1 MSESK
6 YSMDKIMDYQKS
18 GPLSGMKI
26 LDLTQFL
33 SGPFGTQILGDL
45 GAEIIKVEPPGGEL
59 SRGVPP
65 YFVEGDSAYYLAV
78 NRNKKSVAIDLKTGR
93 GVELVRELALQ
104 SDVLVENNR
113 PGVMERLGLG
123 QVELRARHPRLVYC
137 SISGFGQTGPDR
149 DLPAYDM
156 IVQAMSGSMSLTGE
170 PGRAPVRAGIPIG
183 DLAAGMYAA
192 MGILA
197 ALVERQASGRGK
209 FVDIAMLDAQIAMLC
224 YQGAY
229 YLLSDVVPEPQGR
242 GHDSIPTYRS
252 FECGDG
258 VSLVVTANTERM
270 WRDLCKAV
278 GLPQLAN
285 DSRFADPADRLA
297 NKIAL
302 WEILEARFR
311 AEPAQQWLEKM
322 NSASIPAAL
331 VNTLDK
337 ALNAAQVSHRNMLVD
352 LRSQAGSHL
361 RVPGNPIRFDTEGVA
376 DPAYPP
382 HLGEHT
388 HVVLERYLGLD
399 PDEIRTLQ
407 NQGVVRQFVPGM
419 PLPGVKPR

>member
-1 MSESK
+1 
-6 YSMDKIMDYQKS
+6 MDNDMDSVKT
-18 GPLSGMKI
+18 GPLSGVRV

-45 GAEIIKVEPPGGEL
+45 GAEIIKIEPPGGEL
-59 SRGVPP
+59 ARGVPP

-78 NRNKKSVAIDLKTGR
+78 NRNKKSVVIDLKTER
-93 GVELVRELALQ
+93 GAELVRELVAHT
-104 SDVLVENNR
+104 DVLVENNR
-113 PGVMERLGLG
+113 PGVMTRLGLG
-123 QVELRARHPRLVYC
+123 EAELRACNPRLIYC

-156 IVQAMSGSMSLTGE
+156 IVQAMSGGMSLTGE

-183 DLAAGMYAA
+183 DLAAGMYGV

-197 ALVERQASGRGK
+197 ALVERQTSGQGR
-209 FVDIAMLDAQIAMLC
+209 FVDVAMLDAQVAMLC

-229 YLLSDVVPEPQGR
+229 YLMSGEVPEPQGR
-242 GHDSIPTYRS
+242 GHDSIPTYRA

-270 WRDLCKAV
+270 WMDLCKAV
-278 GLPQLAN
+278 GLPQIVN
-285 DSRFADPADRLA
+285 DPRFKGPAERLA
-297 NKIAL
+297 NKAAL

-311 AEPAQQWLEKM
+311 AEPAQSWLECL

-331 VNTLDK
+331 VKTLDK
-337 ALNAAQVSHRNMLVD
+337 ALNAPQVAHRDMLVE
-352 LRSQAGSHL
+352 LRSQAGSQV
-361 RVPGNPIRFDTEGVA
+361 RVPGNPIKFDIPGHA
-376 DPAYPP
+376 DPGYPP

-388 HVVLERYLGLD
+388 NVVLGQYLGLD
-399 PDEIRTLQ
+399 PDELRTLQ
-407 NQGVVRQFVPGM
+407 NQGVVQQFVPGM
-419 PLPGVKPR
+419 PSPGVKSR

>member
-1 MSESK
+1 MESGK
-6 YSMDKIMDYQKS
+6 T
-18 GPLSGMKI
+18 GPLSGVRV

-45 GAEIIKVEPPGGEL
+45 GAEIIKVEPPAGEL

-65 YFVEGDSAYYLAV
+65 HFVEGDSAYYLAV
-78 NRNKKSVAIDLKTGR
+78 NRNKKSVVIDLKTER
-93 GVELVRELALQ
+93 GAELVRELAAH

-123 QVELRARHPRLVYC
+123 QAALRARSPRLVYC

-156 IVQAMSGSMSLTGE
+156 IVQAMSGGMSLTGE

-183 DLAAGMYAA
+183 DLAAGMYGV
-192 MGILA
+192 MGVLA
-197 ALVERQASGRGK
+197 ALVERQTTGEGR
-209 FVDIAMLDAQIAMLC
+209 FVDVSMLDAQIAMLC

-229 YLLSDVVPEPQGR
+229 YLLSGEVPEPQGR

-270 WRDLCKAV
+270 WADLCKAV
-278 GLPQLAN
+278 GLPHLVH
-285 DSRFADPADRLA
+285 DPRFKDPDERLA
-297 NKIAL
+297 NKAAL

-311 AEPAQQWLEKM
+311 SESAQSWLDLL

-331 VNTLDK
+331 VKTVDK
-337 ALNAAQVSHRNMLVD
+337 ALNASQVAHRDMLVE
-352 LRSQAGSHL
+352 LRSGAGSHV
-361 RVPGNPIRFDTEGVA
+361 RVPGNPIKLDTSGPVDA
-376 DPAYPP
+376 SYPP

-388 HVVLERYLGLD
+388 NVVLGEYVGLD
-399 PDEIRTLQ
+399 TDELRTLQ

-419 PLPGVKPR
+419 PSPGVKSR

>member
-1 MSESK
+1 
-6 YSMDKIMDYQKS
+6 MDSGKT
-18 GPLSGMKI
+18 GPLSGVRV

-45 GAEIIKVEPPGGEL
+45 GAEIVKIEPPGGEL
-59 SRGVPP
+59 ARGVPP
-65 YFVEGDSAYYLAV
+65 HFVEGDSAYYLAV
-78 NRNKKSVAIDLKTGR
+78 NRNKKSVVIDLKTEKGA
-93 GVELVRELALQ
+93 ELVRELAAHF
-104 SDVLVENNR
+104 DVLVENNR

-123 QVELRARHPRLVYC
+123 EAELRARNPRLVYC

-156 IVQAMSGSMSLTGE
+156 IVQAMSGGMSLTGE

-183 DLAAGMYAA
+183 DLAAGMYGV

-197 ALVERQASGRGK
+197 ALFERQTSGEGR
-209 FVDIAMLDAQIAMLC
+209 FVDVSMLDAQIAMLC

-229 YLLSDVVPEPQGR
+229 YLMSGEVPEPQGR
-242 GHDSIPTYRS
+242 GHDSIPTYRA

-270 WRDLCKAV
+270 WADLCKAID
-278 GLPQLAN
+278 LPHLVHDPRFK
-285 DSRFADPADRLA
+285 DSAARLV
-297 NKIAL
+297 NKVAL

-311 AEPAQQWLEKM
+311 DEPAQSWLDSLS
-322 NSASIPAAL
+322 SASIPAAL
-331 VNTLDK
+331 VKTVDK
-337 ALNAAQVSHRNMLVD
+337 ALNASQVAHRDMIVE
-352 LRSQAGSHL
+352 LRSRAGSHV
-361 RVPGNPIRFDTEGVA
+361 RVPGNPIKFD
-376 DPAYPP
+376 DPGRTDVSYPP

-388 HVVLERYLGLD
+388 SIVLREYIGLD
-399 PDEIRTLQ
+399 AEALRTLQ

-419 PLPGVKPR
+419 PSPGVKSR

>member
-1 MSESK
+1 MKQGNDMSTGK
-6 YSMDKIMDYQKS
+6 T
-18 GPLSGMKI
+18 GPLSGVRV

-78 NRNKKSVAIDLKTGR
+78 NRNKKSVAIDLKTER
-93 GVELVRELALQ
+93 GVELVQALAEQ
-104 SDVLVENNR
+104 MDVLVENNR
-113 PGVMERLGLG
+113 PGVMSRLGLG
-123 QVELRARHPRLVYC
+123 EDALRARNPRLVYC

-156 IVQAMSGSMSLTGE
+156 IVQAMSGGMSLTGE

-183 DLAAGMYAA
+183 DLAAGMYGV

-197 ALVERQASGRGK
+197 ALVERQSSGQGRLID
-209 FVDIAMLDAQIAMLC
+209 VSMLDAQIAMLC

-229 YLLSDVVPEPQGR
+229 YLMSGEVPEPQGR

-270 WRDLCKAV
+270 WVDLCKTI
-278 GLPQLAN
+278 GLPQLVT
-285 DSRFADPADRLA
+285 DPRFKDPAERLA
-297 NKIAL
+297 NKVAL
-302 WEILEARFR
+302 WEMLEARFR
-311 AEPAQQWLEKM
+311 ADPAQRWLERL

-331 VNTLDK
+331 VKTLDH
-337 ALNAAQVSHRNMLVD
+337 ALNAAQVAHRGMLVE
-352 LRSQAGSHL
+352 LHSQAGSQV
-361 RVPGNPIRFDTEGVA
+361 RVPGNPIKFDISRNAE
-376 DPAYPP
+376 PAYPP

-388 HVVLERYLGLD
+388 HAVLGQQLGLD
-399 PDEIRTLQ
+399 PDELRTLQ
-407 NQGVVRQFVPGM
+407 NQGVVRQYVPGM
-419 PLPGVKPR
+419 PAPGVKSR

>member
-1 MSESK
+1 
-6 YSMDKIMDYQKS
+6 MDSGKT
-18 GPLSGMKI
+18 GPLSGVRV

-45 GAEIIKVEPPGGEL
+45 GAEIVKIEPPGGEL
-59 SRGVPP
+59 ARGVPP
-65 YFVEGDSAYYLAV
+65 HFVEGDSAYYLAV
-78 NRNKKSVAIDLKTGR
+78 NRNKKSVVIDLKTDKGA
-93 GVELVRELALQ
+93 ELVRELAAHF
-104 SDVLVENNR
+104 DVLVENNR

-123 QVELRARHPRLVYC
+123 EAELRARNPRLVYC

-156 IVQAMSGSMSLTGE
+156 IVQAMSGGMSLTGE

-183 DLAAGMYAA
+183 DLAAGMYGV

-197 ALVERQASGRGK
+197 ALFERQTSGEGR
-209 FVDIAMLDAQIAMLC
+209 FVDVSMLDAQIAMLC

-229 YLLSDVVPEPQGR
+229 YLMSGEVPEPQGR
-242 GHDSIPTYRS
+242 GHDSIPTYRA

-270 WRDLCKAV
+270 WADLCKAID
-278 GLPQLAN
+278 LPHLVHDPRFK
-285 DSRFADPADRLA
+285 DSATRLV
-297 NKIAL
+297 NKVAL

-311 AEPAQQWLEKM
+311 DEPAQSWLDSLS
-322 NSASIPAAL
+322 SASIPAAL
-331 VNTLDK
+331 VKTVDK
-337 ALNAAQVSHRNMLVD
+337 ALNASQVAHRDMIVE
-352 LRSQAGSHL
+352 LRSRAGSHV
-361 RVPGNPIRFDTEGVA
+361 RVPGNPIKFD
-376 DPAYPP
+376 DPGRTDVSYPP

-388 HVVLERYLGLD
+388 SIVLREYIGLD
-399 PDEIRTLQ
+399 AEALRTLQ

-419 PLPGVKPR
+419 PSPGVKSR

>member
-1 MSESK
+1 
-6 YSMDKIMDYQKS
+6 MDSGKT
-18 GPLSGMKI
+18 GPLSGVRV

-45 GAEIIKVEPPGGEL
+45 GAEIVKIEPPGGEL
-59 SRGVPP
+59 ARGVPP
-65 YFVEGDSAYYLAV
+65 HFVEGDSAYYLAV
-78 NRNKKSVAIDLKTGR
+78 NRNKKSVVIDLKTEKGA
-93 GVELVRELALQ
+93 ELVRELAAHF
-104 SDVLVENNR
+104 DVLVENNR

-123 QVELRARHPRLVYC
+123 EAELRARNPRLVYC

-156 IVQAMSGSMSLTGE
+156 IVQAMSGGMSLTGE
-170 PGRAPVRAGIPIG
+170 PGSAPVRAGIPIG
-183 DLAAGMYAA
+183 DLAAGMYGV

-197 ALVERQASGRGK
+197 ALVERQTSGEGR
-209 FVDIAMLDAQIAMLC
+209 FVDVSMLDAQIAMLC

-229 YLLSDVVPEPQGR
+229 YLMSGEVPEPQGR
-242 GHDSIPTYRS
+242 GHDSIPTYRA

-270 WRDLCKAV
+270 WADLCKAID
-278 GLPQLAN
+278 LPHLVHDPRFK
-285 DSRFADPADRLA
+285 DSATRLV
-297 NKIAL
+297 NKVAL

-311 AEPAQQWLEKM
+311 DEPAQSWLDSL

-331 VNTLDK
+331 VKTVDK
-337 ALNAAQVSHRNMLVD
+337 ALNASQVAHRDMIVE
-352 LRSQAGSHL
+352 LRSRAGSHV
-361 RVPGNPIRFDTEGVA
+361 RVPGNPIKFD
-376 DPAYPP
+376 DPGRTGASYPP

-388 HVVLERYLGLD
+388 SIVLREYIGLD
-399 PDEIRTLQ
+399 AEALRTLQ

-419 PLPGVKPR
+419 PSPGVKSR

>member
-1 MSESK
+1 
-6 YSMDKIMDYQKS
+6 MDSGKT
-18 GPLSGMKI
+18 GPLGGVRV

-59 SRGVPP
+59 ARGVPP

-78 NRNKKSVAIDLKTGR
+78 NRNKKSVVIDLKTAR
-93 GVELVRELALQ
+93 GVELVQELAAH

-123 QVELRARHPRLVYC
+123 QAELRARNPRLIYC

-156 IVQAMSGSMSLTGE
+156 IVQAMSGGMSLTGE

-183 DLAAGMYAA
+183 DLAAGMYSV

-197 ALVERQASGRGK
+197 ALVQRQISGEGR
-209 FVDIAMLDAQIAMLC
+209 FVDVSMLDAQIAMLC

-229 YLLSDVVPEPQGR
+229 YLMSGEVPEAQGR

-252 FECGDG
+252 FECCDG

-270 WRDLCKAV
+270 WVGLCKGI
-278 GLPQLAN
+278 GLPQLVN
-285 DSRFADPADRLA
+285 DPRFKDQAERLA
-297 NKIAL
+297 NKVAL

-311 AEPAQQWLEKM
+311 TEPAQHWLEKM
-322 NSASIPAAL
+322 NSGSIPAAL

-337 ALNAAQVSHRNMLVD
+337 ALNAPQVLHRNMLVE

-361 RVPGNPIRFDTEGVA
+361 RVPGNPIRFGTPGNA
-376 DPAYPP
+376 DSGYPP

-388 HVVLERYLGLD
+388 NDVLGQYLGLD
-399 PDEIRTLQ
+399 PDELRALQ

-419 PLPGVKPR
+419 PIPGVKSR

>member
-1 MSESK
+1 MGN
-6 YSMDKIMDYQKS
+6 DMDYQKN
-18 GPLSGMKI
+18 GPLSGMRV

-65 YFVEGDSAYYLAV
+65 HFVEGDSAYFLAV
-78 NRNKKSVAIDLKTGR
+78 NRNKKSVAIDLKTER

-113 PGVMERLGLG
+113 PGVMDRLGLG
-123 QVELRARHPRLVYC
+123 QAELRASNPRLVYC

-156 IVQAMSGSMSLTGE
+156 IVQALSGSMSLTGE

-183 DLAAGMYAA
+183 DLAAGMYGV

-197 ALVERQASGRGK
+197 ALVERQTSGQGK
-209 FVDIAMLDAQIAMLC
+209 FVDVAMLDAQIAMLC

-229 YLLSDVVPEPQGR
+229 YLLSGEVPEPQGR

-285 DSRFADPADRLA
+285 DARFEDQAERLA
-297 NKIAL
+297 NKGVL
-302 WEILEARFR
+302 WELLEARFL
-311 AEPAQQWLEKM
+311 AEPAQHWLEKM
-322 NSASIPAAL
+322 NAASIPAAL
-331 VNTLDK
+331 VNTLDR
-337 ALNAAQVSHRNMLVD
+337 ALNAAQVAHRNMLVE

-361 RVPGNPIRFDTEGVA
+361 RVPGNPIRFDSTAQA
-376 DPAYPP
+376 DSGYPP

-388 HVVLERYLGLD
+388 NAVLDEYLGLE

>member
-1 MSESK
+1 MESGK
-6 YSMDKIMDYQKS
+6 T
-18 GPLSGMKI
+18 GPLSGVRV

-45 GAEIIKVEPPGGEL
+45 GAEIIKIEPPAGEL

-65 YFVEGDSAYYLAV
+65 HFVEGDSAYYLAV
-78 NRNKKSVAIDLKTGR
+78 NRNKKSVVIDLKTER
-93 GVELVRELALQ
+93 GAELVRELAAH

-123 QVELRARHPRLVYC
+123 QAELRARNPRLVYC

-156 IVQAMSGSMSLTGE
+156 IVQAMSGGMSLTGE

-183 DLAAGMYAA
+183 DLAAGMYGV
-192 MGILA
+192 MGVLA
-197 ALVERQASGRGK
+197 ALVERQTTGEGR
-209 FVDIAMLDAQIAMLC
+209 FVDVSMLDAQIAMLC

-229 YLLSDVVPEPQGR
+229 YLLSGEVPEPQGR

-270 WRDLCKAV
+270 WADLCKAV
-278 GLPQLAN
+278 GLSHLVHDP
-285 DSRFADPADRLA
+285 RFKDPAERLA
-297 NKIAL
+297 NKAAL

-311 AEPAQQWLEKM
+311 SESAQSWLDSL

-331 VNTLDK
+331 VKTVDK
-337 ALNAAQVSHRNMLVD
+337 ALGASQVAHRDMLVE
-352 LRSQAGSHL
+352 LRSRAGSHV
-361 RVPGNPIRFDTEGVA
+361 RVPGNPIKFDLSGTGGA
-376 DPAYPP
+376 TYPP

-388 HVVLERYLGLD
+388 NVVLGEYIGLNT
-399 PDEIRTLQ
+399 DELRTLQ

-419 PLPGVKPR
+419 PSPGVKSR

>member
-1 MSESK
+1 MKSLLDND
-6 YSMDKIMDYQKS
+6 MDSGKT
-18 GPLSGMKI
+18 GPLSGVKV

-45 GAEIIKVEPPGGEL
+45 GAEIVKIEPPGGEL
-59 SRGVPP
+59 ARGVPP
-65 YFVEGDSAYYLAV
+65 HFVEGDSAYYLAV
-78 NRNKKSVAIDLKTGR
+78 NRNKKSVVIDLKTEKGA
-93 GVELVRELALQ
+93 ELVRELAAHF
-104 SDVLVENNR
+104 DVLVENNR

-123 QVELRARHPRLVYC
+123 EAELRARNPRLVYC

-156 IVQAMSGSMSLTGE
+156 IVQAMSGGMSLTGE

-183 DLAAGMYAA
+183 DLAAGMYGV

-197 ALVERQASGRGK
+197 ALVERQTSGEGR
-209 FVDIAMLDAQIAMLC
+209 FVDVSMLDAQIAMLC

-229 YLLSDVVPEPQGR
+229 YLMSGDVPEPQGR
-242 GHDSIPTYRS
+242 GHDSIPTYRA

-270 WRDLCKAV
+270 WADLCKAI
-278 GLPQLAN
+278 GLSQLIHDPRFK
-285 DSRFADPADRLA
+285 DSATRLV
-297 NKIAL
+297 NKAAL

-311 AEPAQQWLEKM
+311 DEPAQSWLDSL

-331 VNTLDK
+331 VKTVDK
-337 ALNAAQVSHRNMLVD
+337 ALNASQVAHRDMVVE
-352 LRSQAGSHL
+352 LRSRAGSHV
-361 RVPGNPIRFDTEGVA
+361 RVPGNPIKFDGPRHTDA
-376 DPAYPP
+376 SYPP

-388 HVVLERYLGLD
+388 NIVLGEYIGL
-399 PDEIRTLQ
+399 EAEALRTLQ

-419 PLPGVKPR
+419 PSPGVKSR

>member
-1 MSESK
+1 
-6 YSMDKIMDYQKS
+6 MDSRKT
-18 GPLSGMKI
+18 GPLSGVRV

-45 GAEIIKVEPPGGEL
+45 GAEIIKVEPPGGEIA
-59 SRGVPP
+59 RGVPP

-78 NRNKKSVAIDLKTGR
+78 NRNKKSVVVDLKTER
-93 GVELVRELALQ
+93 GAELVRELAAQ

-113 PGVMERLGLG
+113 PGVMARLGLG
-123 QVELRARHPRLVYC
+123 EAELRACNPRLVYC

-156 IVQAMSGSMSLTGE
+156 IVQAMSGGMSLTGE

-183 DLAAGMYAA
+183 DLAAGMYGV

-197 ALVERQASGRGK
+197 ALIERQTSGQGR
-209 FVDIAMLDAQIAMLC
+209 FVDVSMLDAQVAMLC

-229 YLLSDVVPEPQGR
+229 YLMSGEVPEPQGR
-242 GHDSIPTYRS
+242 GHDSIPTYRA

-270 WRDLCKAV
+270 WMDLCKAV
-278 GLPQLAN
+278 GLPQLVN
-285 DSRFADPADRLA
+285 DPRFKDPAQRLA
-297 NKIAL
+297 NKAAL
-302 WEILEARFR
+302 WEMLEARFR
-311 AEPAQQWLEKM
+311 AEPAQSWLERL
-322 NSASIPAAL
+322 NSASIPAAM
-331 VNTLDK
+331 VKTLDK
-337 ALNAAQVSHRNMLVD
+337 ALNAPQVAHRDMLVE
-352 LRSQAGSHL
+352 LRSQAGSQV
-361 RVPGNPIRFDTEGVA
+361 RVPGNPIKFDIPGHA
-376 DPAYPP
+376 DPGYPP

-388 HVVLERYLGLD
+388 NVVLGQYLGLD
-399 PDEIRTLQ
+399 PDELRTLQ

-419 PLPGVKPR
+419 PSPGVKSR

>member
-1 MSESK
+1 MSSGK
-6 YSMDKIMDYQKS
+6 T
-18 GPLSGMKI
+18 GPLSGVRV

-45 GAEIIKVEPPGGEL
+45 GAEIVKVEPPGGEL
-59 SRGVPP
+59 ARGVPP

-78 NRNKKSVAIDLKTGR
+78 NRNKKSVVIDLKTER
-93 GVELVRELALQ
+93 GAQLVRELARQ

-123 QVELRARHPRLVYC
+123 PAELRAVNPRLVYC

-156 IVQAMSGSMSLTGE
+156 IVQAMSGGMSLTGE

-183 DLAAGMYAA
+183 DLAAGMYGV

-197 ALVERQASGRGK
+197 ALVERQTSGQGR
-209 FVDIAMLDAQIAMLC
+209 FVDVSMLDAQVAMLC

-229 YLLSDVVPEPQGR
+229 YLLSGEVPEPQGR

-270 WRDLCKAV
+270 WADLCKAV
-278 GLPQLAN
+278 GLPQLVN
-285 DSRFADPADRLA
+285 DPRFKDPAERLA
-297 NKIAL
+297 NKVAL

-311 AEPAQQWLEKM
+311 AEPAQSWLERL
-322 NSASIPAAL
+322 NSALVPAAM
-331 VNTLDK
+331 VKTLDK
-337 ALNAAQVSHRNMLVD
+337 ALNASQVAHRDMLVE
-352 LRSQAGSHL
+352 LRSPAGSHV
-361 RVPGNPIRFDTEGVA
+361 RVPGNPIKFDIPGHAEPG
-376 DPAYPP
+376 YPP

-388 HVVLERYLGLD
+388 NVVLGQYLGLD

-419 PLPGVKPR
+419 PSPGVKSR